1 MDPAIFEFQTMMT
14 TVLAGMAGRMIPAIQ
29 NVAYILMVIAL
40 LAGIYEAYAKGGD
53 TRQLVATLF
62 KYVVVAFIV
71 GNWTTFFYDVMNG
84 FNSIAQ
90 YIDNSYGGWDLAKS
104 WAQQLANNW
113 QGNGYN
119 SIWQIITNGGA
130 AIVNS
135 LEIAIAY
142 LIFPLAVQIF
152 NLIYFFWGAVL
163 FAMGPLVIAV
173 APSRLVNSIAKFYA
187 QNLVVWNCWPIV
199 YAIFACLISAVNGK
213 DMTTSPFFATNVA
226 DAQTQVWI
234 GLTSILYALC
244 LLLIP
249 VIAYFVLKGEFG
261 GVAGALLGLVATVNQ
276 GARLASNVGGGM
288 TRSTSSNQNQQGGL
302 GSGPYRNL
310 STPPPN
316 TPPRQTTI

>member
-1 MDPAIFEFQTMMT
+1 MDPAIFEFQTMMV
-14 TVLAGMAGRMIPAIQ
+14 TVLNGMASRMIPAIQ
-29 NVAYILMVIAL
+29 NVSYVLMVACL
-40 LAGIYEAYAKGGD
+40 VLGIYEAYAKGGD
-53 TRQLVATLF
+53 TRQLAATLF

-71 GNWTTFFYDVMNG
+71 GNWTTFFYDLMNG
-84 FNSIAQ
+84 FNGIAQ

-142 LIFPLAVQIF
+142 LIFPIAVQIF
-152 NLIYFFWGAVL
+152 TLIYIFWGAVV
-163 FAMGPLVIAV
+163 FAMGPLVLAL

-187 QNLVVWNCWPIV
+187 HNLVVWNCWPIV
-199 YAIFACLISAVNGK
+199 YAVFACLITAVNGQ
-213 DMTTSPFFATNVA
+213 DMTTSPFFPANVTG
-226 DAQTQVWI
+226 AQTQVWI
-234 GLTSILYALC
+234 GMTSILYALC

-261 GVAGALLGLVATVNQ
+261 GVAGALLGLVATANQ
-276 GARLASNVGGGM
+276 GARLASNVAGSM
-288 TRSTSSNQNQQGGL
+288 TKSTSRNANDQGGL
-302 GSGPYRNL
+302 GGGAYRNL
-310 STPPPN
+310 SVPPPN
-316 TPPRQTTI
+316 TPPRS